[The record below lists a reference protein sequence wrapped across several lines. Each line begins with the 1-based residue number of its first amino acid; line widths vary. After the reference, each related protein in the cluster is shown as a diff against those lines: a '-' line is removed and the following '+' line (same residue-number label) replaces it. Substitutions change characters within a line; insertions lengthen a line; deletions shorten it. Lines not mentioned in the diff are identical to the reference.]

1 MTKVYDQKKLW
12 TGKWSAGKVKAVNN
26 YARRSFSEIKKH
38 GDLKTLLDLG
48 CGAGQDAVYFAKQ
61 GLRVTAAD
69 FSEAGIQLVPKNISN
84 LESLCLD
91 IADINLKNNSFDV
104 IYAHL
109 SLHYFDD
116 DATTQIF
123 NKLYSVLRKGGLIF
137 IKCKSTEDAF
147 YGVGEKIGPD
157 MYYKDNHVRHFF
169 TKEYMR
175 EKLTRFDLIKIRK
188 TSSVYKDYKS
198 AYIEA
203 IATKK

>member
-1 MTKVYDQKKLW
+1 MTKLYNQKKLW
-12 TGKWSAGKVKAVNN
+12 IGKWENGKVKAVNN

-38 GDLKTLLDLG
+38 GELKTLLDLG

-69 FSEAGIQLVPKNISN
+69 FSESGLRFVPGGVKN
-84 LESLCLD
+84 LESVCLD
-91 IADINLKNNSFDV
+91 ISDLNLKNNSFDV

-116 DATTQIF
+116 NATTQIF
-123 NKLYSVLRKGGLIF
+123 NKLYSVLKKGGLIF
-137 IKCKSTEDAF
+137 IKCKSKDDAL
-147 YGVGEKIGPD
+147 YGIGEKIESD
-157 MYYKDNHVRHFF
+157 MFYKDNHVRHFF
-169 TKEYMR
+169 TKEYMK
-175 EKLTRFDLIKIRK
+175 EKLAKFDLIKIRK
-188 TSSVYKDYKS
+188 TSSVYRYYKS